1 MISNNCT
8 WHDLELNTINIHSAK
23 NWFRGDG
30 RGDGSIEWKILF
42 MHGVWVSNSNRI
54 VLYGGWVCDA
64 LLGRLAEKR
73 MSFGNNKNVNFI
85 WKLQFNGKYD
95 FPFFS
100 ENRGKINWTLEDT
113 PFDCN
118 EFKCHWIACGRREN
132 VGKIQKFISMLFI
145 SSKVQLHFYSF
156 FSIFFSIRF
165 MFRVLCLAGFRV
177 QCALCAAWKMIY
189 CVLGKCIVGWLAGFG
204 WLFVGFK
211 AMENE
216 KTENSIL
223 FRLENYLHNSFNFCF
238 SLF

>member
-1 MISNNCT
+1 MAEVT
-8 WHDLELNTINIHSAK
+8 A
-23 NWFRGDG
+23 
-30 RGDGSIEWKILF
+30 
-42 MHGVWVSNSNRI
+42 
-54 VLYGGWVCDA
+54 A
-64 LLGRLAEKR
+64 L
-73 MSFGNNKNVNFI
+73 
-85 WKLQFNGKYD
+85 NGKYCLCMACECRTWIVSYCTVD
-95 FPFFS
+95 EFVMRCWDGLKRNGWVLETIKMLISYENFNLMENMIFLFFS

-189 CVLGKCIVGWLAGFG
+189 CVLGKCIVSWLAGFG

-211 AMENE
+211 AMENK